1 MKLVWNWKR
10 VLKHAW
16 SIRLIVLAGVLSG
29 AEIALPLIREA
40 VDVPAGVFAGLSFA
54 ATAGAGCRWKVGER
68 SSVGLESVY
77 LIGFTSRTSTQIMPF
92 RVTFGRSL

>member
-16 SIRLIVLAGVLSG
+16 SIRLIVVAGVLSG

-40 VDVPAGVFAGLSFA
+40 IDVPAGVFAGLSFL
-54 ATAGAGCRWKVGER
+54 ATAGAF
-68 SSVGLESVY
+68 
-77 LIGFTSRTSTQIMPF
+77 ISRLVAQEQVSGDVP
-92 RVTFGRSL
+92 